1 VARVWLRHNIN
12 RGGGWKS
19 RAEFTASRH
28 NWAVATAVFAAR
40 DIRRAALDELG
51 VFAGLDALAAVAIER
66 QRPIVESY
74 ARLSDQD
81 LGDGGQTDAY
91 AVELVDQ
98 LAAML

>member
-1 VARVWLRHNIN
+1 LDGRDGRLC
-12 RGGGWKS
+12 S
-19 RAEFTASRH
+19 
-28 NWAVATAVFAAR
+28 ATSGVLS
-40 DIRRAALDELG
+40 LDELQ
-51 VFAGLDALAAVAIER
+51 VFAGLDALAAVAIEQ

>member
-1 VARVWLRHNIN
+1 
-12 RGGGWKS
+12 
-19 RAEFTASRH
+19 
-28 NWAVATAVFAAR
+28 
-40 DIRRAALDELG
+40 
-51 VFAGLDALAAVAIER
+51 LAAVAIEQ